1 MWCRHHSVDVAMWLL
16 FSTLTFATL
25 WLLTSSMWLFSFG
38 AFTLEATYLLLWCRV
53 ERDVP
58 AAMQT
63 YLRQHAPLSTPH
75 ESLPTLM
82 GEEQYSSVVEMVDS
96 FGDSS
101 KTEYQ
106 TVIETQV
113 MLTLDF
119 VLRACIAL
127 LLIGLQLILRGY
139 RLLLRIWPFLSFVP
153 LILALFIV
161 LPVSDIHQHVL
172 PFFHSVRHPTS
183 GMLLRVSRLLH
194 HSTGLGI
201 GDS

>member
-1 MWCRHHSVDVAMWLL
+1 
-16 FSTLTFATL
+16 
-25 WLLTSSMWLFSFG
+25 
-38 AFTLEATYLLLWCRV
+38 
-53 ERDVP
+53 
-58 AAMQT
+58 
-63 YLRQHAPLSTPH
+63 
-75 ESLPTLM
+75 M